1 MNKKCPLCDEPAV
14 ISHELTTTNVVYCG
28 NPACPC
34 NWHGMT
40 EEVWN
45 HRPEEERLQARI
57 TELEA
62 EVTRLR
68 GANRWI
74 SVEERLPESETVVIV
89 YDRAKDIVCEGYLS
103 SEAGGWCEN
112 TWWLRRLHNVT
123 HWMPKVLPE
132 PPEGGEG

>member
-57 TELEA
+57 AELEA
-62 EVTRLR
+62 ALAVERE
-68 GANRWI
+68 ANRWI
-74 SVEERLPESETVVIV
+74 SVEERLP
-89 YDRAKDIVCEGYLS
+89 DRPGKYLWAWRRTSQMIFDISYYEPVWGAVHS
-103 SEAGGWCEN
+103 
-112 TWWLRRLHNVT
+112 TIT
-123 HWMPKVLPE
+123 HWRPIE
-132 PPEGGEG
+132 PPKEGEG